1 MSSCPKIVSQSRSA
15 PGRNSCCAVFLRDGL
30 ASFLLDGMYEA
41 TGEGHW
47 LVNENLRESRPS
59 FRVRGSFVL
68 RRTLSPST
76 ALGRHRH
83 CLDCALLTSL
93 QVVSRNL
100 LFAAHYTPPPS
111 ADSSSSVDVLEL
123 ENTHRYYGI
132 GECSPTQYIELVAY
146 YSKNSRIHSI
156 EI

>member
-15 PGRNSCCAVFLRDGL
+15 PDGTAAALFSCVTVQRHSYWMACTKQRVRD
-30 ASFLLDGMYEA
+30 
-41 TGEGHW
+41 T
-47 LVNENLRESRPS
+47 LVNPNLRESRPS